1 MNKQFLL
8 VRHDEANHAE
18 FRHQQFDTLEKAQA
32 QMREEFF
39 GALKDSSTRA
49 LTNDELDA
57 ALVEH
62 SDDTWAHLDYDCGF
76 EYELYWEIIEV
87 VVQPS
92 RKTLLMCVNDEREV
106 VSAKIYDTHDEA
118 MAALKKEYDAELSDM
133 HDSGY
138 SDDDIEQDAPADGY
152 NHASLSVL
160 SHGYYWTVMDVADPK

>member
-1 MNKQFLL
+1 MNNQFLL
-8 VRHDEANHAE
+8 VRHDEAEHAE

-32 QMREEFF
+32 QMREEFLE
-39 GALKDSSTRA
+39 ALKRA
-49 LTNDELDA
+49 WYMPTSEQLDM

-106 VSAKIYDTHDEA
+106 VSAKTYDTHDEA

-133 HDSGY
+133 RDSGY
-138 SDDDIEQDAPADGY
+138 SDDDIEQDAPVDGY

-160 SHGYYWTVMDVADPK
+160 SHGYYWTVMDVADSK